1 MLLTEEQ
8 LKEVEE
14 LAGCNYTVRQIAM
27 YLDIDTRELYEMYQD
42 NDSEFRYHYD
52 RGQLISHAQVDKKLL
67 NDAKEGNLTAT
78 AQFKKLSKQNR
89 LNNLKHELFGI

>member
-8 LKEVEE
+8 LQKVEE

-27 YLDIDTRELYEMYQD
+27 FLDIPVDELYEHYQD
-42 NDSEFRYHYD
+42 IESEFRYHYD
-52 RGQLISHAQVDKKLL
+52 RGQLINHAEVDIKLL
-67 NDAKEGNLTAT
+67 QDAKAGNLTAS
-78 AQFKKLSKQNR
+78 AQFKKAAKLTR